1 MLVIQEAV
9 SLKPYNTLGFDVSAR
24 YLICANNEQDVLN
37 ARTFALENNLP
48 LLVLGG
54 GSNVVFTQDFDGV
67 VLLMNLRGKSIAP
80 IDERRF
86 EVRCKAG
93 ELWHEMVLWSIEQGA
108 QGLENLSLIPGTVGA
123 TPVQNI
129 GAYGTDLNDWF
140 VSLKA
145 IDIHTG
151 EICVF
156 DKSECEFAYRDSIF
170 KSKFPQR
177 YVITELKLHLNSAK
191 CGDVNVNYGG
201 LLDALIEQYPDTS
214 SYTPKMISDVVCA
227 VRRAKLPDPVK
238 LGNAGSFFKNPVVSS
253 EHAQRLQTQF
263 NGLVA
268 YPQTAGQVK
277 LAAGWLIEQAGF
289 KGVCFDGVGVH
300 DKQALVLVNYGEG
313 TGQQLLEL
321 AHCIQAKI
329 LEQFGVALEI
339 EPRVY

>member
-1 MLVIQEAV
+1 MPVIQEAV

-24 YLICANNEQDVLN
+24 YLIHANNEQDVLN
-37 ARTFALENNLP
+37 ARAFALENNLP

-54 GSNVVFTQDFDGV
+54 GSNVVFTQNFDGV
-67 VLLMNLRGKSIAP
+67 VLLVNLLGKSIVS
-80 IDERRF
+80 IGEHRF

-123 TPVQNI
+123 APVQNI
-129 GAYGTDLNDWF
+129 GAYGTDLNNWF
-140 VSLKA
+140 VSLNA
-145 IDIHTG
+145 IDMHTG

-156 DKSECEFAYRDSIF
+156 DKSECAFAYRDSIF

-191 CGDVNVNYGG
+191 YGDVNVNYGG
-201 LLDALIEQYPDTS
+201 LVDALIEQYPNTTD
-214 SYTPKMISDVVCA
+214 YTPKMVSDVVCA

-238 LGNAGSFFKNPVVSS
+238 LGNAGSFFKNPVVNS
-253 EHAQRLQTQF
+253 EHAQRLQAQF
-263 NGLVA
+263 DGIVA
-268 YPQTAGQVK
+268 YPQADGQVK

-289 KGVCFDGVGVH
+289 KGACFDGVGVH
-300 DKQALVLVNYGEG
+300 DKQALVLVNYGKG

-321 AHCIQAKI
+321 AHRIQAKI
-329 LEQFGVALEI
+329 LERFGVALEI
-339 EPRVY
+339 EPRIF